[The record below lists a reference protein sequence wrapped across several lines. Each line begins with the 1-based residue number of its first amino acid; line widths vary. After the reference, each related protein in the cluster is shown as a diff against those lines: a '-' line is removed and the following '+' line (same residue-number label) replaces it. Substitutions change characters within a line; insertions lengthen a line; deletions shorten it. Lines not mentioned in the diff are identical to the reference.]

1 MPAHK
6 LILHK
11 KKKRTSHSGLCEIQ
25 RILLGLPPMNQDARF
40 LRIGS
45 ELHARDLEDKSV
57 HRLKGEDKQMVIRML
72 RALNKHKWYQRMK
85 KNTLREKKI
94 IKTIQGVKVRGH
106 IDVLMPGEY
115 VIDLKTTVC
124 ESYEE
129 FIYKANEYGYFRQLY
144 IYQLLTGVTDV
155 YIVAVMKQEPFKV
168 MVLRAM
174 DYPLLMEQAKN
185 EVAFLLWYFRTYGF
199 PYEATK
205 KIKHESKKQRT
216 NINKVNTT
224 RNRSHKKGT
233 KNYFTFTQW
242 KKVYGKKR

>member
-1 MPAHK
+1 MRAP

-57 HRLKGEDKQMVIRML
+57 HKLHGEDKELVIRML
-72 RALNKHKWYQRMK
+72 RALKVHKWYQRMK
-85 KNTLREKKI
+85 KGTLREKKI
-94 IKTIQGVKVRGH
+94 IKVINGVKVKGH
-106 IDVLMPGEY
+106 IDILMPDEY

-144 IYQLLTGVTDV
+144 IYQLLTGVKDV

-168 MVLRAM
+168 MVLRAL
-174 DYPLLMEQAKN
+174 DYPLLMDQAKN
-185 EVAFLLWYFRTYGF
+185 EVTFLLWYFQTYGF
-199 PYEATK
+199 PYEVNK
-205 KIKHESKKQRT
+205 VKHESKKHRARVVT
-216 NINKVNTT
+216 RHTT
-224 RNRSHKKGT
+224 RSTSNKKGA

-242 KKVYGKKR
+242 KKIYGKKR